1 MKVIVANN
9 TKLIETHN
17 KSVKVV
23 DKFIRMERIVPQI
36 VEKIVNVEVIVE
48 KENTDARIKLTE
60 TEKALL
66 RKEVKEEM
74 RFKIKELE
82 SNILAY

>member
-1 MKVIVANN
+1 MIIANN
-9 TKLIETHN
+9 NKLIENQN

-23 DKFIRMERIVPQI
+23 DKFIRMERIVPSI
-36 VEKIVNVEVIVE
+36 VEKIVSVEVVVE
-48 KENTDARIKLTE
+48 KESTDAKVKLTE

-74 RFKIKELE
+74 RAKIRELE
-82 SNILAY
+82 ANILAY

>member
-1 MKVIVANN
+1 M
-9 TKLIETHN
+9 IENQN

-23 DKFIRMERIVPQI
+23 DKFIRMERIVPSI
-36 VEKIVNVEVIVE
+36 VEKIVSVEVVVE
-48 KENTDARIKLTE
+48 KESTDAKVKLTE

-74 RFKIKELE
+74 RAKIRELE
-82 SNILAY
+82 ANILAY

>member
-1 MKVIVANN
+1 M
-9 TKLIETHN
+9 IENQN

-23 DKFIRMERIVPQI
+23 DKFIRMERIVPSI
-36 VEKIVNVEVIVE
+36 VEKIMSVEVVVE
-48 KENTDARIKLTE
+48 KESTDAKVKLTE

-74 RFKIKELE
+74 RAKIRELE
-82 SNILAY
+82 ANILAY